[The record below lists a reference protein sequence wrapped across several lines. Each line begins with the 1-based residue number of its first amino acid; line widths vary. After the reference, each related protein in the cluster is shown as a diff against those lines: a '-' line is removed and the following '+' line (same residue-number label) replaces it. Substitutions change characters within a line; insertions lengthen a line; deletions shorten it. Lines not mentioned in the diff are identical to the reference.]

1 MQAFDADAVGD
12 GDVFLHA
19 TNENTA
25 AAQASC
31 STQYTDTPLKADC
44 SKAVMELQAN
54 SSAVCRVPNT
64 TVETSDTTDYIS
76 NEYRGNKNVALAT
89 SGQCQV
95 ILGGT
100 VGTSLPCASVSYY
113 ANKLNT
119 ACGTSNGSTG
129 GIYYPAGV
137 VYYPGSVEPMQDQP
151 PSVYVAL
158 SQIIG
163 Q

>member
-1 MQAFDADAVGD
+1 MQAFDADAD
-12 GDVFLHA
+12 GDVVLHA
-19 TNENTA
+19 TNENTS

-31 STQYTDTPLKADC
+31 STQYTGTSLKADC

-76 NEYRGNKNVALAT
+76 NQYQGNKNVALAT
-89 SGQCQV
+89 NVQCQV

-100 VGTSLPCASVSYY
+100 VGTSLPCATVAHY
-113 ANKLNT
+113 ANRLNT

-129 GIYYPAGV
+129 GVYYPAGV

-151 PSVYVAL
+151 PSMYVAL
-158 SQIIG
+158 SQITG